1 MKKLLLITLLLCAN
15 FIFSQQSA
23 SIILNHDADNYG
35 GFNMNNG
42 VWVKSKQT
50 ETDLVGSNYLF
61 KNWLNKA
68 VVYDTE
74 DKGYKLP
81 NCNFNIQYNRFESNL
96 SDASIDSV
104 FSFDSRT
111 INKFVIA
118 NKTFLKK
125 KVDGKGSNYFMELIA
140 LGSEFTL
147 YKAYSSK
154 IVYAQ
159 VNPMTSQKLG
169 NDMIKIS
176 EEYYTEKDGVLTP
189 FKQKKSVI
197 LNLMASKKKQIKTF
211 IKENKLSVSNEAD
224 LHKIFNYYHSL

>member
-1 MKKLLLITLLLCAN
+1 MKKLLLITLLLSAN

-23 SIILNHDADNYG
+23 SLILNNDSDNYG
-35 GFNMNNG
+35 GFNMKNG
-42 VWVKSKQT
+42 VWIKNKAV
-50 ETDLVGSNYLF
+50 ETDIVGTNYLF

-68 VVYDTE
+68 VVYDNE

-96 SDASIDSV
+96 SDVSVDSI

-111 INKFVIA
+111 IKKFVIA

-140 LGSEFTL
+140 LGTEFSL
-147 YKAYSSK
+147 YKEYSSK
-154 IVYAQ
+154 LVYAQ

-189 FKQKKSVI
+189 LKQKKSAI
-197 LNLMASKKKQIKTF
+197 LSLMSSKKKEVKSF

-224 LHKIFNYYHSL
+224 LYKIFNYYNSL